1 MKKRLQNKK
10 GFTLVELIVVIAIIA
25 ILAAL
30 AVPRVEDFVDDARQ
44 AQRKADFR
52 TMYTGITA
60 GYTDWIAE
68 DAANELA
75 GPTDAEITADANAV
89 KTYDLSTLTGTDKLL
104 ESVNKRIPAGHELT
118 TKATE
123 TADGTTGDKLPS
135 VKRWFVQYTING
147 DGEVSNVTIENDG
160 YTSVNGEE
168 PTKN

>member
-1 MKKRLQNKK
+1 MKKNLQNKK

-52 TMYTGITA
+52 SMYTGVTA

-68 DAANELA
+68 KAANELA
-75 GPTDAEITADANAV
+75 APASGTT
-89 KTYDLSTLTGTDKLL
+89 KYDLADTGTEAGKTPDTLKA
-104 ESVNKRIPAGHELT
+104 SVTKRIPAGHSL
-118 TKATE
+118 AVG
-123 TADGTTGDKLPS
+123 TAEAGDVKKWNVVYEINTTG
-135 VKRWFVQYTING
+135 
-147 DGEVSNVTIENDG
+147 EVANVTIINDG

-168 PTKN
+168 PKKN